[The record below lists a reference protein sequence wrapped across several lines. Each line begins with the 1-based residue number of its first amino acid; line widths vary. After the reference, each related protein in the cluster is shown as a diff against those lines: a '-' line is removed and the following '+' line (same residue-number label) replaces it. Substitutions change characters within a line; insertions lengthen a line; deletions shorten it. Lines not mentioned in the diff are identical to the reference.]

1 MANNG
6 VSTLRQSEFEAAMEA
21 GLVPLM
27 VDEWPEVDR
36 DLLDGAGNDLGEVVE
51 VISTAT
57 GRTKTLVKAQ
67 LAELAV
73 YAKADDAT
81 DTADDLTR
89 MRRMLKNLEAKSQ
102 EIAEFARGQMLPQA
116 KEKVQENLV
125 VSLLVAVGLGFLL
138 GFVARSAGRR

>member
-1 MANNG
+1 MAGNG
-6 VSTLRQSEFEAAMEA
+6 VSTLRQNEFEEAMDA
-21 GLVPLM
+21 GLVNLM
-27 VDEWPEVDR
+27 MTEWPEVER
-36 DLLDGAGNDLGEVVE
+36 KQLDGAGKDMGDVVE

-57 GRTKTLVKAQ
+57 GRTKTLVKSQ

-73 YAKADDAT
+73 YAKAD
-81 DTADDLTR
+81 ADSTSDELNR
-89 MRRMLKNLEAKSQ
+89 MRRMLKNLEEKSQ

>member
-1 MANNG
+1 MGSNG
-6 VSTLRQSEFEAAMEA
+6 VSTLRQGEFEAAMEA
-21 GLVPLM
+21 GVVPLM
-27 VDEWPEVDR
+27 VSEWPEVDR
-36 DLLDGAGNDLGEVVE
+36 ALLDGAGNDLGEVVE

-57 GRTKTLVKAQ
+57 GRTKTLVKSQ

-73 YAKADDAT
+73 YAKADD
-81 DTADDLTR
+81 DSGSDDLNR
-89 MRRMLKNLEAKSQ
+89 MRRMLKNLEEKSQ
-102 EIAEFARGQMLPQA
+102 EIAEFARGQLLPQA